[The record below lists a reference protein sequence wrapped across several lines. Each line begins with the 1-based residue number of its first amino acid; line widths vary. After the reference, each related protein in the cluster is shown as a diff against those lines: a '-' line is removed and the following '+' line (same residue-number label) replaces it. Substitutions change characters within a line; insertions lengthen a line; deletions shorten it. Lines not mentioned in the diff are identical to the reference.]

1 MTLCLE
7 FLQRVWLRSLGFGC
21 NVFWEGLSP
30 FEGAVMST
38 DSSLEK
44 LVACLGC
51 VWFFRIQVAGDMGP
65 LRCPFRWAA
74 PGTLR
79 VSRKIKGNFKRKK
92 KTLFFL
98 RLYTYKTLPSSSRD
112 RTRVRPY
119 NLFTFGHLF
128 SHYPHY
134 PVGVRDRCYAS
145 GTFYGRTVRP

>member
-112 RTRVRPY
+112 RTRVR
-119 NLFTFGHLF
+119 LLQ
-128 SHYPHY
+128 S
-134 PVGVRDRCYAS
+134 
-145 GTFYGRTVRP
+145 FYFRSSVLSLSPLPCRRTWPLLRFWNIWWKDC